1 MNISLIGMM
10 GCGKTTIGKLLA
22 SYTGYTFVD
31 IDELIVQNEG
41 ISIPQIFEQKG
52 EDYFRSVESQ
62 LLEQLLNKDNQV
74 ISTGGGI
81 VKLDNNLNLL
91 KEKSKVFYLKACVDV
106 LYERVK
112 EDSNRP
118 LLKTDNV
125 KLKIESLLN
134 ERCSLYEKAHFIIEA
149 DKMPEYVVSQIIEKL
164 KWES

>member
-1 MNISLIGMM
+1 MNISLVGMM

-22 SYTGYTFVD
+22 SYTGYSFVD
-31 IDELIVQNEG
+31 IDELIVQNERM
-41 ISIPQIFEQKG
+41 SIPQIFEQNG
-52 EDYFRSVESQ
+52 EDYFRTVESQ

-81 VKLDNNLNLL
+81 VKLDSNLNLL

-134 ERCSLYEKAHFIIEA
+134 ERCSLYEKAHFIIDA

-164 KWES
+164 K

>member
-1 MNISLIGMM
+1 MNISLVGMM

-22 SYTGYTFVD
+22 SYTGYSFVD
-31 IDELIVQNEG
+31 IDELIVQNERM
-41 ISIPQIFEQKG
+41 SIPQIFEQNG
-52 EDYFRSVESQ
+52 EDYFRTVESQ

-81 VKLDNNLNLL
+81 VKLDSNLNLL
-91 KEKSKVFYLKACVDV
+91 KEKSIVFYLKACVDV

-125 KLKIESLLN
+125 KLKIEALLN

-164 KWES
+164 K

>member
-1 MNISLIGMM
+1 MNISLVGMM

-22 SYTGYTFVD
+22 SYTGYSFVD
-31 IDELIVQNEG
+31 IDELIVQNERM
-41 ISIPQIFEQKG
+41 SIPQIFEQNG
-52 EDYFRSVESQ
+52 EDYFRTVESQ

-81 VKLDNNLNLL
+81 VKLDSNLNLL

-164 KWES
+164 K

>member
-1 MNISLIGMM
+1 MNISLVGMM

-22 SYTGYTFVD
+22 SYTGYSFVD
-31 IDELIVQNEG
+31 IDELIVQNERMS
-41 ISIPQIFEQKG
+41 ISQIFEQNG
-52 EDYFRSVESQ
+52 EDYFRTVESQ

-81 VKLDNNLNLL
+81 VKLDSNLNLL

-164 KWES
+164 KWEN

>member
-1 MNISLIGMM
+1 MNISLVGMM

-22 SYTGYTFVD
+22 SYTGYSFVD
-31 IDELIVQNEG
+31 IDELIVQNERMS
-41 ISIPQIFEQKG
+41 ISQIFEQNG
-52 EDYFRSVESQ
+52 EDYFRTVESQ

-81 VKLDNNLNLL
+81 VKLDSNLNLL

-164 KWES
+164 K

>member
-1 MNISLIGMM
+1 MNISLVGMM

-22 SYTGYTFVD
+22 SYTGYSFVD
-31 IDELIVQNEG
+31 IDELIVQNEKM
-41 ISIPQIFEQKG
+41 SIPQIFEQNG
-52 EDYFRSVESQ
+52 EDYFRTVESQ

-81 VKLDNNLNLL
+81 VKLDSNLNLL

-134 ERCSLYEKAHFIIEA
+134 ERCSLYEKAHFIIDA

-164 KWES
+164 K

>member
-1 MNISLIGMM
+1 MNISLVGMM

-22 SYTGYTFVD
+22 SYTGYSFVD
-31 IDELIVQNEG
+31 IDELIVQNERM
-41 ISIPQIFEQKG
+41 SIPQIFEQNG
-52 EDYFRSVESQ
+52 EDYFRTLESQ

-81 VKLDNNLNLL
+81 VKLDSNLNLL

-164 KWES
+164 K